1 MPTGVELSVPV
12 LRKYEGLV
20 LNYLFL
26 LAMSEQSNLPEG
38 KRPATRQELYDLLR
52 QSGINREVFVLQD
65 MKRLG
70 FWPDNKEQ
78 PTVAEQFIE
87 RETKLYRELNA
98 LVTEKRRVED
108 REQLLKE
115 MRKQRM
121 AESRRKRE
129 ETKQRRIEAAR
140 LHAENWKK
148 RKETEIVYLG
158 EAVSGGLNDT
168 AADTARLIQANL
180 PVFTDAAAIAAAM
193 KIKVGELRFLC
204 FSRAVSKTTHYRRF
218 QIPKKTGGFRKIS
231 APMYRLK
238 DAQYWVLQ
246 HILDKIALNDA
257 AHGFVPTRS
266 IVSNARPHVGAGVVI
281 NLDLQNFFPTITFP
295 RVKGVFRKLGY
306 SESTATILGL
316 LCTEPDIDEVEL
328 DGENWFVSAGDR
340 FLPQGA
346 PTSPAITNILC
357 RKMDRRLQGLAQKLG
372 FTYTRYADDLTFS
385 ASGEGEKKVNLLL
398 KFIKQIIENEGF
410 ILHPEKTRIMRT
422 GRRKEVTGIVVND
435 KPGIDRKMLRR
446 FRALLHQIETQG
458 QQGKKWGH
466 TPNLLAAIEGY
477 ANYVYMVDPVKGE
490 PLKVRVRQLA
500 QMLTRVPR
508 KSYPQRKKTEPES
521 VKDINIPTLPPPEEG
536 QEKPWWKFW

>member
-1 MPTGVELSVPV
+1 L
-12 LRKYEGLV
+12 YEGLV

-26 LAMSEQSNLPEG
+26 LIMSEQSNLPEG
-38 KRPATRQELYDLLR
+38 TRPATRQELYDLLR
-52 QSGINREVFVLQD
+52 QNGINRETFVLQD

-70 FWPDNKEQ
+70 FWPDSKEQ
-78 PTVAEQFIE
+78 PSLPEQFMA
-87 RETKLYRELNA
+87 RENQLYRELNA

-121 AESRRKRE
+121 AESRQKRE
-129 ETKQRRIEAAR
+129 ETKKRRIEAAR
-140 LHAENWKK
+140 LQAENWKK

-158 EAVSGGLNDT
+158 EGVSGGLNNTTTDT
-168 AADTARLIQANL
+168 ALLMQTDL
-180 PVFTDAAAIAAAM
+180 PVLSDAAAIAAAM

-204 FSRAVSKTTHYRRF
+204 FSRAVSKTTHYQRF
-218 QIPKKTGGFRKIS
+218 QIPKKTGGFRQIS

-246 HILDKIALNDA
+246 HILDKVALHDA
-257 AHGFVPTRS
+257 AHGFVPARS
-266 IVSNARPHVGAGVVI
+266 IVSNARPHVAAGVVI

-306 SESTATILGL
+306 SESAATILGL
-316 LCTEPDIDEVEL
+316 LCTEPNIDEMEL
-328 DGENWFVSAGDR
+328 DGENWYVANGER

-385 ASGEGEKKVNLLL
+385 ATGEGEKKVNLLL
-398 KFIKQIIENEGF
+398 KFVKQIIENEGF
-410 ILHPEKTRIMRT
+410 TLHPDKTRVMRT
-422 GRRKEVTGIVVND
+422 GRRKEVTGVVVND

-446 FRALLHQIETQG
+446 FRALLHQIETEG
-458 QQGKKWGH
+458 PHGKKWGH

-477 ANYVYMVDPVKGE
+477 ANYVFMVDPVKGE
-490 PLKVRVRQLA
+490 PLKARVRKLA
-500 QMLTRVPR
+500 KTLPQTPR
-508 KSYPQRKKTEPES
+508 KTYPPRKKTETVKAIETPVLPSPE
-521 VKDINIPTLPPPEEG
+521 TG
-536 QEKPWWKFW
+536 QERPWWKFW